1 MSRPYNLLV
10 TSIVTVLAIFIG
22 LQFQSP
28 DSLLMRFITPY
39 SASILPQARRA
50 FAPIASTFST
60 FPPTMSS
67 STSNRDAENAVDGQ
81 PLGLPSPPSKEE
93 EAAMKLD
100 MSSGSD
106 TIKLDHLGPLVV
118 NKDGSLS
125 RISNWEQMTAQEKK
139 STLKILGKRNQLRT
153 DALKESEDTM
163 V

>member
-1 MSRPYNLLV
+1 MSRLYNLLV

-28 DSLLMRFITPY
+28 DSLLMRFITLY

-50 FAPIASTFST
+50 FAPIAPTFST

-81 PLGLPSPPSKEE
+81 PLGLPPPPSEE

>member
-1 MSRPYNLLV
+1 MSRLYNLLV

-50 FAPIASTFST
+50 FAPIAPTFST

-81 PLGLPSPPSKEE
+81 PLGLPPPPSEE

>member
-1 MSRPYNLLV
+1 MSRLYNLLV

-50 FAPIASTFST
+50 FAPIAPTFSA

-81 PLGLPSPPSKEE
+81 PLGLPPPPSEE

>member
-1 MSRPYNLLV
+1 MSRPFNLLV
-10 TSIVTVLAIFIG
+10 TSIVTVIAIFIG
-22 LQFQSP
+22 LQFHSP

-81 PLGLPSPPSKEE
+81 PLGLPPPPSEE

-153 DALKESEDTM
+153 DALKESEDTI

>member
-22 LQFQSP
+22 LQIQSP

-50 FAPIASTFST
+50 FAPIAPTFST

-81 PLGLPSPPSKEE
+81 PLGLPPPPSEE

-139 STLKILGKRNQLRT
+139 STFKILGKRNQLRT

>member
-1 MSRPYNLLV
+1 MSRPFNLLV

-67 STSNRDAENAVDGQ
+67 STSNRDAENAVDSQ
-81 PLGLPSPPSKEE
+81 PLGLPPPPSEE
-93 EAAMKLD
+93 EAAMKLG

-153 DALKESEDTM
+153 DALKESEDTI

>member
-1 MSRPYNLLV
+1 
-10 TSIVTVLAIFIG
+10 
-22 LQFQSP
+22 
-28 DSLLMRFITPY
+28 
-39 SASILPQARRA
+39 
-50 FAPIASTFST
+50 
-60 FPPTMSS
+60 MSS
-67 STSNRDAENAVDGQ
+67 STSKRDAENAVDGQ
-81 PLGLPSPPSKEE
+81 PLGLPPPPSEEE

>member
-28 DSLLMRFITPY
+28 DSLLMRFITLY

-60 FPPTMSS
+60 LPPTMSS

-81 PLGLPSPPSKEE
+81 PLGLPPPPSEE